1 MWINY
6 TKKPHGW
13 CYSHRAGLAAC
24 LERWSAKM
32 TEVWIG
38 SRAHPRKTWRP
49 RLSGSAP
56 GEAADRMLTT
66 STSQPKPGHQR
77 RRKPATTVKPQRP
90 GKSEYERAKRRGSSL
105 GEVVLEQLHPPVC
118 AGGASWL
125 ATLTAP
131 FIATRQRLSVIMV
144 TTTDVW
150 KHSGGSAAPLI
161 TASFHISF

>member
-1 MWINY
+1 MNKLYKEATWLVLFSHSY
-6 TKKPHGW
+6 MAQT
-13 CYSHRAGLAAC
+13 HRAGLAAC

-131 FIATRQRLSVIMV
+131 FIATRQRSSVIMV
-144 TTTDVW
+144 TQQQTFGNTVEVQL
-150 KHSGGSAAPLI
+150 PL
-161 TASFHISF
+161 